1 MKQNVRIF
9 TSHGPLVFIAQNKQ
23 SVNISLPHVG
33 RHVFFQDMAANDVSK
48 TTHIYSSK
56 SADQLIS
63 ARRQQ
68 GIYTQRNIK
77 TDKQEART

>member
-1 MKQNVRIF
+1 
-9 TSHGPLVFIAQNKQ
+9 
-23 SVNISLPHVG
+23 
-33 RHVFFQDMAANDVSK
+33 MAANDVSK

-63 ARRQQ
+63 AKRQQ

-77 TDKQEART
+77 TDKQEAKHEL

>member
-1 MKQNVRIF
+1 
-9 TSHGPLVFIAQNKQ
+9 
-23 SVNISLPHVG
+23 
-33 RHVFFQDMAANDVSK
+33 MAANDVSK

-68 GIYTQRNIK
+68 GIYTQQNIK